1 MSVSCEGCGS
11 TLGVAPLAA
20 TWRCEQCGRNNVN
33 KDVVAA
39 ALRPRVERNRAPTLV
54 DLGRLDF
61 EAGDYARAL
70 DRFELA
76 LVDAP
81 HDGEVWGL
89 AAITVVRAAYFDSES
104 EFDRARTKSRG
115 FVARAREA
123 GASSGFLAAVHDHIE
138 TFVLRRSIDMVGRA
152 STSLIGDRSNEDL
165 SRRRRAIRASLRTA
179 LDTLRES
186 KASDDD
192 RFAAGVELR
201 ELSQVHRFQMSA
213 RREFEAELWWLLT
226 QLAAG
231 DERRTRKLRS
241 LQEADH
247 SFRTLVVVF
256 GTFAAI
262 IVLGIV
268 IALASSQ

>member
-20 TWRCEQCGRNNVN
+20 TWHCEQCGRNNVN

-39 ALRPRVERNRAPTLV
+39 ALRPRVERDRAPTLV
-54 DLGRLDF
+54 DLGRMDF

-76 LVDAP
+76 LVEAP

-89 AAITVVRAAYFDSES
+89 AAITVLRAAYFASGP
-104 EFDRARTKSRG
+104 EFDRARDKSRG
-115 FVARAREA
+115 LVERAKEA
-123 GASSGFLAAVHDHIE
+123 GATAEFLASVQDQIE
-138 TFVLRRSIDMVGRA
+138 GYLLRRSIEMVGRA
-152 STSLIGDRSNEDL
+152 AMTPIRERSIEDL
-165 SRRRRAIRASLRTA
+165 GRRRRAIRASLRTA

-192 RFAAGVELR
+192 RFAAGLELR

-213 RREFEAELWWLLT
+213 RREFELELWWLLS

-231 DERRTRKLRS
+231 DEKRTRKLRS

-268 IALASSQ
+268 FALASSR